1 MASSN
6 QIDLTAE
13 QEAEA
18 KRIEDLLRAQS
29 EVEIRKMARF
39 LASRSNRQL
48 LGETEF
54 VLRDAV
60 HRIGAR
66 GIEAALEERKKGG
79 TRDRA

>member
-79 TRDRA
+79 IRDRA